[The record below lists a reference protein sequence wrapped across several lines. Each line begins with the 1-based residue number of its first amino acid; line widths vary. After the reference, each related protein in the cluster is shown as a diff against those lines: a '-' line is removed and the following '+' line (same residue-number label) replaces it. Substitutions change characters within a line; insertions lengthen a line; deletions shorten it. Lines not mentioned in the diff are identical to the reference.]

1 MLFFISFHLE
11 GIPNKF
17 LNNTLS
23 RILEGLHMEGTFQ
36 CKQMGKSFSG
46 DGVETHALQDIEVTL
61 EAGDFISIIG
71 PSGSGKSTLL
81 SLIGTLDRPTSG
93 ELHYDGKPINK
104 LNSKELSDFR
114 FENIGFIFQQFHLI
128 PTLTALENVMAP
140 LFGRK
145 VPYDKKERAEQLLA
159 QVGLADKAG
168 SLPSQLSG
176 GQQQRVA
183 VARALVHEPKWLLA
197 DEPTGNLDTDTG
209 EIIFNLL
216 RSLNEEKGC
225 GVLFVTHDPALAER
239 ANRTIEM
246 RDGIIIED
254 RLVRV

>member
-1 MLFFISFHLE
+1 MQDTFICRQL
-11 GIPNKF
+11 
-17 LNNTLS
+17 
-23 RILEGLHMEGTFQ
+23 
-36 CKQMGKSFSG
+36 GKSFIG
-46 DGVETHALQDIEVTL
+46 DGIETHALSDINL
-61 EAGDFISIIG
+61 ILDSGDFISIIG

-93 ELHYDGKPINK
+93 TLSYGDQAIHQLK
-104 LNSKELSDFR
+104 SKELSDFR
-114 FENIGFIFQQFHLI
+114 FENVGFIFQQFHLI

-145 VPYDKKERAEQLLA
+145 VTYDKKERTLSLLEK
-159 QVGLADKAG
+159 VGLADKAG

-197 DEPTGNLDTDTG
+197 DEPTGNLDTETG

-225 GVLFVTHDPALAER
+225 GVLFVTHDPAMAER
-239 ANRTIEM
+239 ADRKIEM
-246 RDGIIIED
+246 RDGLIIED
-254 RLVRV
+254 RRLMHA

>member
-1 MLFFISFHLE
+1 
-11 GIPNKF
+11 
-17 LNNTLS
+17 
-23 RILEGLHMEGTFQ
+23 MEGTFQ

-128 PTLTALENVMAP
+128 PTLTSLENVMAP

-225 GVLFVTHDPALAER
+225 GVLFVTHDPTLAER

-246 RDGIIIED
+246 RDGVIIED

>member
-1 MLFFISFHLE
+1 
-11 GIPNKF
+11 
-17 LNNTLS
+17 
-23 RILEGLHMEGTFQ
+23 MEGTFQ

-246 RDGIIIED
+246 RDGVIIED

>member
-1 MLFFISFHLE
+1 
-11 GIPNKF
+11 
-17 LNNTLS
+17 
-23 RILEGLHMEGTFQ
+23 MEGTFQ

-46 DGVETHALQDIEVTL
+46 DGVETQALQDIDVTL

-93 ELHYDGKPINK
+93 KLHYDGKPINK

-246 RDGIIIED
+246 RDGVIIED

>member
-1 MLFFISFHLE
+1 
-11 GIPNKF
+11 
-17 LNNTLS
+17 
-23 RILEGLHMEGTFQ
+23 MEGTFQ

-46 DGVETHALQDIEVTL
+46 DGVETHALQDIDVTL

-159 QVGLADKAG
+159 QVGLTDKAG

-246 RDGIIIED
+246 RDGVIIED
-254 RLVRV
+254 RLVHA

>member
-1 MLFFISFHLE
+1 
-11 GIPNKF
+11 
-17 LNNTLS
+17 
-23 RILEGLHMEGTFQ
+23 MEGTFQ
-36 CKQMGKSFSG
+36 CKQMAKSFAG
-46 DGVETHALQDIEVTL
+46 DGVETQALQDIDVTL

-246 RDGIIIED
+246 RDGVIIED

>member
-1 MLFFISFHLE
+1 
-11 GIPNKF
+11 
-17 LNNTLS
+17 
-23 RILEGLHMEGTFQ
+23 MEGTFQ

-246 RDGIIIED
+246 RDGVIIED
-254 RLVRV
+254 RLVRI

>member
-1 MLFFISFHLE
+1 
-11 GIPNKF
+11 
-17 LNNTLS
+17 
-23 RILEGLHMEGTFQ
+23 MERTFQ

-46 DGVETHALQDIEVTL
+46 DGVETHALQDIDVTL

-159 QVGLADKAG
+159 QVGLVDKAG

-246 RDGIIIED
+246 RDGVIIED
-254 RLVRV
+254 RLVRI

>member
-1 MLFFISFHLE
+1 
-11 GIPNKF
+11 
-17 LNNTLS
+17 
-23 RILEGLHMEGTFQ
+23 MEGTFQ

-46 DGVETHALQDIEVTL
+46 DGVETQALQDIDVTL

-128 PTLTALENVMAP
+128 PTLTAHENVMAP

-246 RDGIIIED
+246 RDGVIIED

>member
-1 MLFFISFHLE
+1 
-11 GIPNKF
+11 
-17 LNNTLS
+17 
-23 RILEGLHMEGTFQ
+23 MEGTFQ

-246 RDGIIIED
+246 RDGVIIED
-254 RLVRV
+254 RFVRV